1 MCWWLQI
8 LFIKIYAEFKVVFS
22 IKTLKGKI
30 ATMYVLLVLV
40 ILMIGL
46 ISSFN
51 VYKLGGEI
59 EGLMTNNYKSID
71 VSTKMNEV
79 IESQDKA
86 ILKYIAFKDKNSL
99 DTINNSNKQFYKWLN
114 MEKNNITEIGEENI
128 TNKISDDYLL
138 LAKSFSNLKQYQST
152 HTNTENVEFY
162 NTQISTLVVK
172 VKDDLVALTAMNE
185 KAMFNGRDNA
195 KSSSLSVLYFIL
207 FISSIATIGG
217 LIISLIYT
225 NKFLNPIHLLLESIK
240 SVKEGA
246 INKQAP
252 IINEDEIGMLAK
264 EFNNMTSRL
273 YEFEQSTTGK
283 LLLERNKSIAIVK
296 SITDPLIVLDANYKV
311 QLLNDSGENI
321 FGVLEQ
327 NIINSNFLET
337 IRNMELYDYIFCV
350 VDNKVTDTEK
360 IIKFHVNDR
369 NYFYNVIVTVV
380 NDKEDKINSIVVL
393 LKNITEYKELEKV
406 RTDFIA
412 TISHEFKTPLT
423 SIMMGV
429 GLLLEKNVG
438 VINEK
443 QEELLD
449 TIKEEVEKLT
459 ELVSNLLKLSKI
471 QSNQAVYDIKAYSII
486 KIAQNCVKNYS
497 VQAKNN
503 GISLYNNI
511 EDDLPNV
518 IVDKEKITWV
528 LNNLVSN
535 ALKYT
540 NSGGE
545 IFIGAFIDGG
555 KMKVFVKD
563 NGTGIPREYHEKIFE
578 RFVKISAYDTE
589 FLSSGIGL
597 SIAKG
602 IVEAHGGTIYCES
615 EVNKGSTFIFT
626 LPVEKT

>member
-1 MCWWLQI
+1 M
-8 LFIKIYAEFKVVFS
+8 VFS

-30 ATMYVLLVLV
+30 TTIYVLLVLV

-59 EGLMTNNYKSID
+59 DGLMTNNYKSID
-71 VSTKMNEV
+71 ISTKMNEV
-79 IESQDKA
+79 IETQDKA
-86 ILKYIAFKDKNSL
+86 MVKYIAFQDKNSI
-99 DTINNSNKQFYKWLN
+99 DNINRSNAEFYKWLN
-114 MEKNNITEIGEENI
+114 EEENNITEIGEKNI
-128 TNKISDDYLL
+128 TIKISDDYLL
-138 LAKSFSNLKQYQST
+138 LVKSFSNFQHYQGT
-152 HTNTENVEFY
+152 HTNTENIKFY
-162 NTQISTLVVK
+162 NTQISTLVAK
-172 VKDDLVALTAMNE
+172 VKEDLVALTAMNE

-225 NKFLNPIHLLLESIK
+225 NKFLNPIHLLMESIK

-246 INKQAP
+246 INRQAP

-360 IIKFHVNDR
+360 IIRFHVNDR
-369 NYFYNVIVTVV
+369 TYFFNVIVTVV

-471 QSNQAVYDIKAYSII
+471 QSNQAVYDIKAYSIT

-503 GISLYNNI
+503 GIFLYNNI

-545 IFIGAFIDGG
+545 ILIGAFIDGG

-602 IVEAHGGTIYCES
+602 IVEAHGGTICCES

>member
-1 MCWWLQI
+1 M
-8 LFIKIYAEFKVVFS
+8 VFS

-30 ATMYVLLVLV
+30 TTIYVLLVLV

-59 EGLMTNNYKSID
+59 DGLMTNNYKSID
-71 VSTKMNEV
+71 ISTKMNEV
-79 IESQDKA
+79 IETQDKA
-86 ILKYIAFKDKNSL
+86 MVKYIAFQDKNSI
-99 DTINNSNKQFYKWLN
+99 DNINRSNAEFYKWLN
-114 MEKNNITEIGEENI
+114 EEENNITEIGEKNI
-128 TNKISDDYLL
+128 TIKISDDYLL
-138 LAKSFSNLKQYQST
+138 LVKSFSNFQHYQGT
-152 HTNTENVEFY
+152 HTNTENIKFY
-162 NTQISTLVVK
+162 NTQISTLVAK
-172 VKDDLVALTAMNE
+172 VKEDLVALTAMNE

-225 NKFLNPIHLLLESIK
+225 NKFLNPIHLLMESIK

-246 INKQAP
+246 INRQAP

-360 IIKFHVNDR
+360 IIRFHVNDR
-369 NYFYNVIVTVV
+369 TYFFNVIVTVV

-438 VINEK
+438 VINGK
-443 QEELLD
+443 QEELLE

-459 ELVSNLLKLSKI
+459 ELVSNLLKLCKI
-471 QSNQAVYDIKAYSII
+471 QSNQAVYDIKTYSIT

-503 GISLYNNI
+503 GIFLYNNI

-545 IFIGAFIDGG
+545 ILIGAFIDGG

-602 IVEAHGGTIYCES
+602 IVEAHGGTICCES

>member
-1 MCWWLQI
+1 
-8 LFIKIYAEFKVVFS
+8 VVFS

-30 ATMYVLLVLV
+30 TTIYVLLVLV

-59 EGLMTNNYKSID
+59 DGLMTNNYKSID
-71 VSTKMNEV
+71 ISTKMNEV
-79 IESQDKA
+79 IETQDKA
-86 ILKYIAFKDKNSL
+86 MVKYIAFQDKNSI
-99 DTINNSNKQFYKWLN
+99 DNINRSNAEFYKWLN
-114 MEKNNITEIGEENI
+114 EEENNITEIGEKNI
-128 TNKISDDYLL
+128 TIKISDDYLL
-138 LAKSFSNLKQYQST
+138 LVKSFSNFQHYQGT
-152 HTNTENVEFY
+152 HTNTENIKFY
-162 NTQISTLVVK
+162 NTQISTLVAK
-172 VKDDLVALTAMNE
+172 VKEDLVALTAMNE

-225 NKFLNPIHLLLESIK
+225 NKFLNPIHLLMESIK

-246 INKQAP
+246 INRQAP

-360 IIKFHVNDR
+360 IIRFHVNDR
-369 NYFYNVIVTVV
+369 TYFFNVIVTVV

-438 VINEK
+438 VINGK
-443 QEELLD
+443 QEELLE

-459 ELVSNLLKLSKI
+459 ELVSNLLKLCKI
-471 QSNQAVYDIKAYSII
+471 QSNQAVYDIKTYSIT

-503 GISLYNNI
+503 GIFLYNNI

-545 IFIGAFIDGG
+545 ILIGAFIDGG

-602 IVEAHGGTIYCES
+602 IVEAHGGTICCES